1 MKVRDMM
8 RRALVTI
15 LPDASLQAAAEI
27 MRTCEVRHLVVTDE
41 GERLLGVLTDRDVR
55 HAAFLPML
63 ARYLPWDAGRPG
75 DPCVRD
81 IMTCSVVTIG
91 PEADLE
97 RAALLMFERR
107 VGSLPVTED
116 GRVIGIL
123 TERDVFETL
132 RCEGEP
138 RVLAELFLG

>member
-1 MKVRDMM
+1 M
-8 RRALVTI
+8 
-15 LPDASLQAAAEI
+15 QAAVEI
-27 MRTCEVRHLVVTDE
+27 MRAREVRHILVTDE
-41 GERLLGVLTDRDVR
+41 GEQLLGVLTDRDLR

-63 ARYLPWDAGRPG
+63 ARHLPWDAGRLG
-75 DPCVRD
+75 APCVRD

-107 VGSLPVTED
+107 VGSLPVMQD
-116 GRVIGIL
+116 GRVVGVL

-132 RCEGEP
+132 RSEGEP
-138 RVLAELFLG
+138 RVLAELFLGGSGSVTPQPRPRGPR

>member
-1 MKVRDMM
+1 MKVRDIM

-15 LPDASLQAAAEI
+15 LPDASMQAAVEI
-27 MRTCEVRHLVVTDE
+27 MRAREVRHVLVTDE
-41 GERLLGVLTDRDVR
+41 GEQSLGVLTDRDLR

-63 ARYLPWDAGRPG
+63 ARHLPWDARRLGA
-75 DPCVRD
+75 PCVRD
-81 IMTCSVVTIG
+81 IMTCSVVTIA

-107 VGSLPVTED
+107 VGSLPVTQE

-132 RCEGEP
+132 RSEGEP

>member
-1 MKVRDMM
+1 MKVRDIM

-15 LPDASLQAAAEI
+15 LPDASMQAAVGI
-27 MRTCEVRHLVVTDE
+27 MRAREVRHLLVTDE
-41 GERLLGVLTDRDVR
+41 GEQLLGVLTDRDLP

-63 ARYLPWDAGRPG
+63 ARHLPWDARRLGA
-75 DPCVRD
+75 PCVRD

-107 VGSLPVTED
+107 IGSLPVMQE
-116 GRVIGIL
+116 GRVVGIL

-132 RCEGEP
+132 RSEGEP